1 MSYFEFDAW
10 WWPFVF
16 ILIAGWLATD
26 VWRWL
31 GVMIGNR
38 LDERSQALVLVRAIA
53 TALVAAVIARLIVFP
68 SGALADTALALRL
81 AAAAIG
87 FVAFQLA
94 GQRIVV
100 GVGTALAVLLAG
112 MAVGF

>member
-1 MSYFEFDAW
+1 MSYFALDAW
-10 WWPFVF
+10 WWPFIF

-31 GVMIGNR
+31 GVLIGNR
-38 LDERSQALVLVRAIA
+38 LDEQSQALVLVRAIA

-68 SGALADTALALRL
+68 SGALAETALALRL
-81 AAAAIG
+81 VAAALG
-87 FVAFQLA
+87 FAAFQFA

-100 GVGTALAVLLAG
+100 GVGVALAVLLAG
-112 MAVGF
+112 MAAGF